1 MEHKEE
7 QVDRAQNL
15 RPLVLTWAALMALL
29 VLSAGS
35 ALLPL
40 GWVNTAIG
48 LVIALVK
55 AVLVAWIFM
64 RLRRAHS
71 LLHITSL
78 VGLGAMLLLF
88 LLSGADYF
96 TRPQLSA
103 DYQQPTVVAPKV
115 GSGDGLERVGPEGEG
130 STRARR

>member
-7 QVDRAQNL
+7 QVDREQNL

-29 VLSAGS
+29 LLSAGS

-40 GWVNTAIG
+40 GWVNTALG

-55 AVLVAWIFM
+55 AVLVALIFM
-64 RLRRAHS
+64 RLRSAHS

-78 VGLGAMLLLF
+78 IGLGALTLLF
-88 LLSGADYF
+88 LLSSADYF
-96 TRPQLSA
+96 TRPELTA
-103 DYQQPTVVAPKV
+103 DYQQPTVVAPVV
-115 GSGDGLERVGPEGEG
+115 GSGNGLERVGPEGEG
-130 STRARR
+130 STRARQ

>member
-7 QVDRAQNL
+7 ALGHEQNF

-29 VLSAGS
+29 VLSAGT

-40 GWVNTAIG
+40 GWVNTALG
-48 LVIALVK
+48 LAIAVVK
-55 AVLVAWIFM
+55 ALLVAIVFM
-64 RLRRAHS
+64 RLHRAHA
-71 LLHITSL
+71 LLRITAV
-78 VGLGAMLLLF
+78 VGAVAMLLLF
-88 LLSGADYF
+88 GLSSADYF
-96 TRPQLSA
+96 TRPELTA

-115 GSGDGLERVGPEGEG
+115 GSGNGLERVGPEGEG